1 MHDNEKYKK
10 IFKENKDSKV
20 NMYDNINKMF
30 KGMLDLN
37 YIFSYNQDGMNQ
49 LPSSKDIFNKQ
60 KEEKTNNVI
69 SKSSKD
75 LPPLTQLQITKDL

>member
-1 MHDNEKYKK
+1 MKEKQIVVQKSIIDRFDLRAPPKEYYVMHDNDKYKK

-37 YIFSYNQDGMNQ
+37 YIFS
-49 LPSSKDIFNKQ
+49 FN
-60 KEEKTNNVI
+60 
-69 SKSSKD
+69 
-75 LPPLTQLQITKDL
+75 

>member
-1 MHDNEKYKK
+1 MHDNDKYKK

-37 YIFSYNQDGMNQ
+37 YIFSFNQDGMNQ
-49 LPSSKDIFNKQ
+49 LPSSKDIFNK
-60 KEEKTNNVI
+60 
-69 SKSSKD
+69 
-75 LPPLTQLQITKDL
+75 

>member
-1 MHDNEKYKK
+1 MHDNDKYKK

-37 YIFSYNQDGMNQ
+37 YIFSFNQDGMN
-49 LPSSKDIFNKQ
+49 
-60 KEEKTNNVI
+60 
-69 SKSSKD
+69 
-75 LPPLTQLQITKDL
+75 